1 MASRVAAMRLV
12 DARAGRFEQGV
23 VVVVLL
29 AGFVFSQ
36 PWSIPLATVIALL
49 GTALAERSPLARFW
63 QRVVAPRLRAV
74 RPMEPVEA
82 ARAQSLLISAA
93 LVVATLVLLAGS
105 VGLASVVAAVAAVV
119 AALGA
124 TGIMNAAAEIRRR
137 RTK

>member
-1 MASRVAAMRLV
+1 MRLV

-36 PWSIPLATVIALL
+36 PWSIPVATVLGML
-49 GTALAERSPLARFW
+49 GTALADRSPVVRFW
-63 QRVVAPRLRAV
+63 QRVVGPRMRTD
-74 RPMEPVEA
+74 RPMEPLEA
-82 ARAQSLLISAA
+82 ARAQILLITAV

-119 AALGA
+119 GALGA
-124 TGIMNAAAEIRRR
+124 TGIWNAAAEIRRR
-137 RTK
+137 RAR

>member
-1 MASRVAAMRLV
+1 MRLV

-36 PWSIPLATVIALL
+36 SWSIPLAAVIAGVGTVL
-49 GTALAERSPLARFW
+49 GERSPISRLW
-63 QRVVAPRLRAV
+63 HRVVAPRLRAD

-82 ARAQSLLISAA
+82 ARAQSLLITAT
-93 LVVATLVLLAGS
+93 LVIATLVLLAGS
-105 VGLASVVAAVAAVV
+105 VGLASVVAAVAAAV

-124 TGIMNAAAEIRRR
+124 TGIMNAAAEIRKRAVRR
-137 RTK
+137 RG

>member
-1 MASRVAAMRLV
+1 MRLV

-29 AGFVFSQ
+29 AGFAFSQ
-36 PWSIPLATVIALL
+36 PWSIPLALVV
-49 GTALAERSPLARFW
+49 ALAGAALGDRSPLTRFW
-63 QRVVAPRLRAV
+63 QRVVGPRLRAD

-82 ARAQSLLISAA
+82 ARAQSLLISAV

-105 VGLASVVAAVAAVV
+105 VGLASVVAALAAVV

-124 TGIMNAAAEIRRR
+124 TGIMNAAAEIRKRSTR